1 MVAERLDP
9 QTGWR
14 LIVLASMSNLV
25 FKFALVVTLASRPMA
40 GRLGGLVTLSIVVG
54 TALLFFWS

>member
-1 MVAERLDP
+1 
-9 QTGWR
+9 
-14 LIVLASMSNLV
+14 MSNLV